1 MSGTADSIRLN
12 YNQVVIGTFFIFMI
26 KEENIM
32 RKSMAILLTAAMSA
46 SLLAGCGSSS
56 QSSSSAPAEKTTA
69 DSSSSSKENADAA
82 PEEGADASYTI
93 GIGQFAEHG
102 SLDNCREGFI
112 QGLAEAGI
120 EEGTNLTILYSN
132 AQADGGTASQ
142 IANTFAGKDVDL
154 MCGIATPMAQA
165 QYSLAMK
172 TDIPVIFTAVTDP
185 VAAELANADGT
196 PVGEITGTSDKLPIE
211 QQLQMIREILPDAK
225 NIGIMYTTSE
235 VNSESA
241 IAEYKELAPKYGFE
255 IIDSGISS
263 SADIPLAADTLIGKV
278 DCITNLTDNTVVAS
292 LPVILSKASAK
303 NIPVFGS
310 EIEQVKI
317 GCLAAMGLDYIELG
331 KQTGQMAAKVLK
343 GEAKASEMNYE
354 TIKEAAFYGN
364 TEVAE
369 NLGITLP
376 ESLTSSAVEMFDTI
390 AQ

>member
-1 MSGTADSIRLN
+1 
-12 YNQVVIGTFFIFMI
+12 
-26 KEENIM
+26 M

-241 IAEYKELAPKYGFE
+241 IAEYKELAPRYGFE
-255 IIDSGISS
+255 IVESGISA
-263 SADIPLAADTLIGKV
+263 SADIPLAADTLMRKV

-292 LPVILSKASAK
+292 LPIILSKASAQ

-310 EIEQVKI
+310 EIEQVKL
-317 GCLAAMGLDYIELG
+317 GCLAAMGLDYVELG
-331 KQTGQMAAKVLK
+331 KQTGLMAAKILK
-343 GEAKASEMNYE
+343 GEAKASEINYE
-354 TIKEAAFYGN
+354 TIREAAFYGN
-364 TEVAE
+364 TMAAE
-369 NLGITLP
+369 KLGITLP
-376 ESLTSSAVEMFDTI
+376 ESLTGSAAEMFDTI
-390 AQ
+390 TE